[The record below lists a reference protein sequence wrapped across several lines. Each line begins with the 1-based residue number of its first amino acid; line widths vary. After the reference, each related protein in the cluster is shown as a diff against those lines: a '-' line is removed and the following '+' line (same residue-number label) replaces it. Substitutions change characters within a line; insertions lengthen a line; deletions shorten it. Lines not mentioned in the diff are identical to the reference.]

1 MQRMSLPRL
10 RAGTLLHNDAGTPYL
25 VTGLLGE
32 GGFGQTYAGHRL
44 SPAGRPTR
52 NVAIKVCRSL
62 EDWHGEAYFGKLLAG
77 DPRVV
82 ELLDVFVE
90 GTGRG
95 RRQRRRHILVFE
107 FIEDGTVW
115 DAAEAGGLRWSEA
128 KVRREIRALLKV
140 LQRMHAVWILHR
152 DIKPDNVYLRDGRL
166 VLGDFGI
173 SKLQVDRRPLAGTVF
188 ESDFAPGNVTAGS
201 VWGPHDDIYQVGLLA
216 ATLLSGEVWWNES
229 VSLHAI
235 EGLAAGEALKCWIW
249 HATAARSKR
258 YLDAAD
264 ALDALGSLKGVPMVP
279 AGRPPRTLRGRALV
293 LAGRMPGMTQAEA
306 LARAR
311 RAGARVQ
318 RSVTDTTTVAVLGE
332 PSARPGTA
340 EMLTRYGVRE
350 RLREGQPIA
359 LIGPEQFLRLAP
371 RR

>member
-1 MQRMSLPRL
+1 
-10 RAGTLLHNDAGTPYL
+10 
-25 VTGLLGE
+25 
-32 GGFGQTYAGHRL
+32 
-44 SPAGRPTR
+44 
-52 NVAIKVCRSL
+52 
-62 EDWHGEAYFGKLLAG
+62 
-77 DPRVV
+77 
-82 ELLDVFVE
+82 
-90 GTGRG
+90 
-95 RRQRRRHILVFE
+95 
-107 FIEDGTVW
+107 
-115 DAAEAGGLRWSEA
+115 
-128 KVRREIRALLKV
+128 
-140 LQRMHAVWILHR
+140 MHAVWILHR
-152 DIKPDNVYLRDGRL
+152 DIKPDNVYVRDGRL

-173 SKLQVDRRPLAGTVF
+173 SKLQVDRRPLVGTVF

-229 VSLHAI
+229 VSIQGI
-235 EGLAAGEALKCWIW
+235 EELAVTEALKCWIW

-264 ALDALGSLKGVPMVP
+264 ALDALGSLRTVPTEP
-279 AGRPPRTLRGRALV
+279 TGRPPRTLRGRALV
-293 LAGRMPGMTQAEA
+293 LAGRLPGMTQVEA

-318 RSVTDTTTVAVLGE
+318 RTVTDTTTVAVLGE
-332 PSARPGTA
+332 PSPRPGTA

-359 LIGPEQFLRLAP
+359 LLGPEQFLRLAP